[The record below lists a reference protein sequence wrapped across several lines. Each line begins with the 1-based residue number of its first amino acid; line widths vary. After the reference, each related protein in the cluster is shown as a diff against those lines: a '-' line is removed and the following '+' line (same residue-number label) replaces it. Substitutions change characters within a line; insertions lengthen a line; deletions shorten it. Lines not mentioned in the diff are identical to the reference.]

1 MKKLLQQDG
10 DIAYYLM
17 NSADSPREFY
27 ADLGHIFASAEIRK
41 DLDGYPINNDD
52 ERLWIIAMED
62 VAVIGFRSFGL
73 KSGNEDTAVFYD
85 AWVHPDRRNN
95 GIYRKLVDFALKEV
109 RKLGR
114 SEVLAIANE
123 RSLPAL
129 SKRGFVEYRKRGRF
143 TYLRLEL
150 PTKAAKA

>member
-1 MKKLLQQDG
+1 MKKLLRQDG

-41 DLDGYPINNDD
+41 ELDGYAINNDD
-52 ERLWIIAMED
+52 GRLWIVAMED

-73 KSGNEDTAVFYD
+73 KSGDENQAVFYD

-95 GIYRKLVDFALKEV
+95 GIYRKLIDYALSEI

-123 RSLPAL
+123 RSLPVL
-129 SKRGFVEYRKRGRF
+129 SKRGFTEYRKRGRF

-150 PTKAAKA
+150 PTKAAES